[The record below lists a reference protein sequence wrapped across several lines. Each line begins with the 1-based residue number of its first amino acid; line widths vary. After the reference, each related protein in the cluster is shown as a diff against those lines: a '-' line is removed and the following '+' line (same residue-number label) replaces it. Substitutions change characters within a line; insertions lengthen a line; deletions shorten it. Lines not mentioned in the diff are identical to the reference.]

1 MEPFIVIGPVLIGG
15 GVMTVFF
22 SVEVRKK
29 GHWQIFRFPK
39 NFLNISKVCCARFV
53 IDSTWPTSECWT
65 LTWTRLSILM
75 RLRIFLV
82 MMISFSFS
90 SFLSKC
96 GLLQKVKH
104 WMDPQLIPYGWG
116 LFKEEEEV
124 RKDSNNVMKET

>member
-1 MEPFIVIGPVLIGG
+1 MANKRVLDPDLDKIVNPH
-15 GVMTVFF
+15 
-22 SVEVRKK
+22 EV
-29 GHWQIFRFPK
+29 K
-39 NFLNISKVCCARFV
+39 NFL
-53 IDSTWPTSECWT
+53 
-65 LTWTRLSILM
+65 M
-75 RLRIFLV
+75 

-124 RKDSNNVMKET
+124 RKDSTML